1 MIRDRDYVGVINGG
15 KYGNSATGEKVIVSY
30 MKYYNV
36 KNIDD
41 IFITSSENY
50 VIGGIPDLL
59 KNVNVKNIYIPKNVK
74 KTEKLQDI
82 LDLAKKNNVSIHYVL
97 KDEELKAVENLKY
110 KCYYIG
116 SGKYGKYGIKV
127 ALDDVTF
134 LIPFNISNKYE
145 RDFYKRCIQ
154 SDVLL
159 LSKSGSKKVNS
170 QDFISA
176 VKPKN
181 AIVSTSSEDY
191 SEKEVLGI
199 LNNYKI
205 NLYNTKADGMITIK
219 TVDKG
224 YEIEKYVGGDIFA
237 EFR

>member
-1 MIRDRDYVGVINGG
+1 
-15 KYGNSATGEKVIVSY
+15 
-30 MKYYNV
+30 
-36 KNIDD
+36 
-41 IFITSSENY
+41 
-50 VIGGIPDLL
+50 
-59 KNVNVKNIYIPKNVK
+59 
-74 KTEKLQDI
+74 LQDI

-145 RDFYKRCIQ
+145 RDFYKRGIQ

-159 LSKSGSKKVNS
+159 LSKSGSKKANS